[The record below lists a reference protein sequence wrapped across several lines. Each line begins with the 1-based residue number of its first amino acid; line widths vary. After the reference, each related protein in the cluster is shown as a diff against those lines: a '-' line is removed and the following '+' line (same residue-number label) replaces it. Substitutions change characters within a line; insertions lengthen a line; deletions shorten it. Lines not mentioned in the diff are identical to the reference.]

1 MRIGYIGL
9 AALLLCGVA
18 RAEVKTATVKY
29 KAGDVEA
36 QSFVAWDDAV
46 QGKRPGVVIVPEWWG
61 LTEYPK
67 TRAKQLAQ
75 LGYVAIAADVYGN
88 GQTTEDPKDAGKW
101 AGALKA
107 GDRKELRIRVVAALQ
122 QLKANPNVD
131 PAKTAVIGYCFGG
144 TAALEVARSGA
155 DVAAAVSFHA
165 DLSTS
170 QPAHQ
175 GELKAKILVNH
186 GADDAFEPQEQI
198 LAFQDEMRKAHADW
212 QMNIYANAV
221 HAFTNPN
228 ADAHHIPGIAYNKEA
243 DRRSWQAM
251 MDFFN
256 EVFGTK

>member
-1 MRIGYIGL
+1 MRFEWIGL
-9 AALLLCGVA
+9 AVLLLCGAA

-46 QGKRPGVVIVPEWWG
+46 TGKRPGVVIVPEWWG
-61 LTEYPK
+61 LTDYPK

-75 LGYVAIAADVYGN
+75 LGYVALAADVYGN
-88 GQTTEDPKDAGKW
+88 GLTTEDPKEAGKL

-131 PAKTAVIGYCFGG
+131 PNKTAVIGYCFGG
-144 TAALEVARSGA
+144 TAALELARSGA
-155 DVAAAVSFHA
+155 DVSAAVSFHA

-170 QPAHQ
+170 QPAQ
-175 GELKAKILVNH
+175 PGELKAKVLVNH
-186 GADDAFEPQEQI
+186 GADDTFEPPEQI
-198 LAFQDEMRKAHADW
+198 AGFQDEMRKAHADW

-221 HAFTNPN
+221 HAFTNPG

-243 DRRSWQAM
+243 DQRSWQAM
-251 MDFFN
+251 MDLFH
-256 EVFGTK
+256 EVFGK